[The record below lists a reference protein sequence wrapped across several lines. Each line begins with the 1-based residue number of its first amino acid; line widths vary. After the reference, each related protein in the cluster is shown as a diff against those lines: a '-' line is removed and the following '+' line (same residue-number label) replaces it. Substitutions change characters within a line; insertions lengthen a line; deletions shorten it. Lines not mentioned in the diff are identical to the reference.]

1 MRKPQEPAMPSTP
14 MDEMDIYDQRVFNN
28 FLDDDEI
35 NSVEQGFLAG
45 YTDFELL

>member
-1 MRKPQEPAMPSTP
+1 MRKPQESAMPL
-14 MDEMDIYDQRVFNN
+14 DEMDIYDQRVFNN

-35 NSVEQGFLAG
+35 NPSEQGFLTG